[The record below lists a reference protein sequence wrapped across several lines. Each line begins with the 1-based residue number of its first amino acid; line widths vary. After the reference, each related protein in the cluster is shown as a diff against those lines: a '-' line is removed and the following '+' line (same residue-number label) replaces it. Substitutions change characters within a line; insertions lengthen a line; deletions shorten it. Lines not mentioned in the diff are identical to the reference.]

1 MTEIIK
7 LINAKEDP
15 IILFSEWF
23 EEAKQKEI
31 NDPNAMNLST
41 ISESLMPSSRIV
53 LLKSFDK
60 NGFVFYTN
68 VESKKGNSIN
78 LNPQVSLNFHWKSLL
93 RQIRIEG
100 IAKLVTNKEADE
112 YFDSRPEE
120 SKIGAW
126 ASDQSSELKTREE
139 LINKIKKY
147 TEKYKE
153 KTIPRPLYWTGFRV
167 EPLLIEFWQDMPFR
181 LHDRVE
187 YKKNNNSWLI
197 KRLYP

>member
-1 MTEIIK
+1 MIETGN
-7 LINAKEDP
+7 LIDSNEDP
-15 IILFSEWF
+15 IILFSKWF
-23 EEAKQKEI
+23 EEAKQKEV
-31 NDPNAMNLST
+31 NDPNAMNLATTSNN
-41 ISESLMPSSRIV
+41 LKLSSRIV
-53 LLKSFDK
+53 LLKSFDEK
-60 NGFVFYTN
+60 GFVFYTN
-68 VESKKGNSIN
+68 SKSKKGNSIIS
-78 LNPQVSLNFHWKSLL
+78 NPHVALNFHWKSLF

-112 YFDSRPEE
+112 YFYSRPEG

-153 KTIPRPLYWTGFRV
+153 KIIPRPLYWTGFRV